1 MIKAIIFDFDG
12 IITDSEPV
20 HLKMFQQVLSE
31 LNISISRQE
40 YYETYLGMDD
50 KGCFTTVLKAHG
62 LDASHEVVQALIDKK
77 AKSMMEYLEKSV
89 FIYPGVTDFVNKAK
103 DRFRLAIASG
113 ALRHEIEYVLQ
124 MAGISSA
131 FDLIVSAEDVM
142 YGKPDPE
149 CFNKA
154 LERLNDHSVLHLTP
168 GECVV
173 IEDSIAGIEGA
184 IAAGMKCIAVTNTYD
199 SGRLTMAGS
208 IVKGLSEIDVEKLDG
223 LFR

>member
-12 IITDSEPV
+12 VITDSEPV

-31 LNISISRQE
+31 LSISISKQE

-50 KGCFTTVLKAHG
+50 KGCFTTVLQTHG
-62 LDASHEVVQALIDKK
+62 LDASHEVIQSLIDKK
-77 AKSMMEYLEKSV
+77 AKFMMEYLQNSV
-89 FIYPGVTDFVNKAK
+89 FIYPGVVDFVNKAK

-113 ALRHEIEYVLQ
+113 ALRHEIEFVLQ
-124 MAGISSA
+124 QAGINYA
-131 FDLIVSAEDVM
+131 FDLIVSAEDVI

-154 LERLNDHSVLHLTP
+154 LERLNDSSGLQLKP

-173 IEDSIAGIEGA
+173 IEDSIAGIEGTL
-184 IAAGMKCIAVTNTYD
+184 AAGMKCIAVTNTYGTD
-199 SGRLTMAGS
+199 RLTMADR
-208 IVKGLSEIDVEKLDG
+208 IVRGLDEINVEDLDS
-223 LFR
+223 LFV